1 MNTEIKDEALAVEL
15 QELYLTGK
23 QWLSD
28 LDFLESEERFL
39 RHQLTVAAAGTTV
52 NNLTARLDD
61 AGLVRQQLNDGVH
74 DFLNKVERLI
84 VQSDSAINLQLVED
98 FISLQTEIAGALNV
112 LKGIKY
118 GLIESKWAA

>member
-1 MNTEIKDEALAVEL
+1 MKTETKDEALAVEL

-28 LDFLESEERFL
+28 LDFLESEEHFL
-39 RHQLTVAAAGTTV
+39 RHQLTIAAAGTIV

-61 AGLVRQQLNDGVH
+61 ARLIQQKLNDDVH
-74 DFLNKVERLI
+74 DFLNKMERLI
-84 VQSDSAINLQLVED
+84 VESGSGINLQLVED
-98 FISLQTEIAGALNV
+98 FISLQTAVAGALAV
-112 LKGIKY
+112 LKSIKY

>member
-1 MNTEIKDEALAVEL
+1 MAVEL

-39 RHQLTVAAAGTTV
+39 KHQLTVAAAGTTV

-61 AGLVRQQLNDGVH
+61 AGLVRQKLNTGIH
-74 DFLNKVERLI
+74 DFLNKVEGLI

-98 FISLQTEIAGALNV
+98 FIGLQTAVADALTV

-118 GLIESKWAA
+118 GLIERKWAA